1 MSNLYIL
8 DHPLIQSKLTMLRNK
23 ETSNKEFRELC
34 AEISSLICYE
44 ASRNLALE
52 DVNVSTPLGETKG
65 KVLENKIGIIAIL
78 RTGIGMAEGI
88 LSLIPNAKLGHIGL
102 YRDPN
107 TLTPIEYFC
116 KLPEHT
122 ENCQIFVLDPMLAT
136 GGTASAAIQFIKE
149 RGINNINY
157 LCLIAAPNG
166 VKRVQAD
173 HPDVDI
179 YTAAL
184 DEYLTENGYIFPGI
198 GDVGRRLY
206 GTK

>member
-23 ETSNKEFRELC
+23 ETSDKEFRELV

-44 ASRNLALE
+44 ASRNLAVE
-52 DVNVSTPLGETKG
+52 ETTVETPLGQAKG
-65 KVLENKIGIIAIL
+65 KILENKIGVVAIL

-88 LSLIPNAKLGHIGL
+88 LSLMPNAKLGHIGL

-107 TLTPIEYFC
+107 TLMPIEYFC
-116 KLPEHT
+116 KVPEDSEHC
-122 ENCQIFVLDPMLAT
+122 EIFLLDPMLAT

-149 RGINNINY
+149 RGIKNIKY
-157 LCLIAAPNG
+157 LCLIAAPSG
-166 VKRVQAD
+166 VKRVQEE

-184 DEYLTENGYIFPGI
+184 DEYLTDNGYIFPGL
-198 GDVGRRLY
+198 GDVGSRLY

>member
-23 ETSNKEFRELC
+23 DTSNKEFRELVS
-34 AEISSLICYE
+34 EISSLICYE
-44 ASRNLALE
+44 ASRSLVL
-52 DVNVSTPLGETKG
+52 DNVTVETPLGQTKG
-65 KVLENKIGIIAIL
+65 KILENKIGVVAIL
-78 RTGIGMAEGI
+78 RTGISMAEGI
-88 LSLIPNAKLGHIGL
+88 LSLIPNASLGHIGL

-107 TLTPIEYFC
+107 TLMPIEYFC
-116 KLPEHT
+116 KVPDSSEHR
-122 ENCQIFVLDPMLAT
+122 EVFVLDTMLAT
-136 GGTASAAIQFIKE
+136 GGTASSAIQFIKE
-149 RGINNINY
+149 RGITKIKF
-157 LCLIAAPNG
+157 LCLVSSSNG
-166 VKRVQAD
+166 VKRLQKD

-184 DEYLTENGYIFPGI
+184 DEYLNDDGYIFPGL

>member
-23 ETSNKEFRELC
+23 ETSDKEFRELV

-44 ASRNLALE
+44 ASRNLSVE
-52 DVNVSTPLGETKG
+52 ETTVETPLGQAKG
-65 KVLENKIGIIAIL
+65 KVLENKIGIVAIL

-88 LSLIPNAKLGHIGL
+88 LSLMPNAKLGHIGL

-107 TLTPIEYFC
+107 TLMPIEYFC
-116 KLPEHT
+116 KVPEDSEHC
-122 ENCQIFVLDPMLAT
+122 EIFLLDPMLAT
-136 GGTASAAIQFIKE
+136 GGTASSAIQFIKE
-149 RGINNINY
+149 RGIKNIKY
-157 LCLIAAPNG
+157 LCLIAAPSG
-166 VKRVQAD
+166 VKRVQEE

-184 DEYLTENGYIFPGI
+184 DEYLTENGYIFPGL
-198 GDVGRRLY
+198 GDVGSRLY

>member
-8 DHPLIQSKLTMLRNK
+8 DHPLIQSKLTKLRDK
-23 ETSNKEFRELC
+23 ETSNKEFRELVS
-34 AEISSLICYE
+34 EISSLICYE
-44 ASRNLALE
+44 ASRNLEVE
-52 DVNVSTPLGETKG
+52 DVTVNTPLGETKG
-65 KVLENKIGIIAIL
+65 KILENKIGVVAIL
-78 RTGIGMAEGI
+78 RTGIGMSEGI

-107 TLTPIEYFC
+107 TLMPIEYFC
-116 KLPEHT
+116 KVPEGS
-122 ENCQIFVLDPMLAT
+122 EGCEIFVLDPMLAT

-149 RGINNINY
+149 RGIEKIKY
-157 LCLIAAPNG
+157 LCLIASPDG
-166 VKRVQAD
+166 VKKLQSD

-184 DEYLTENGYIFPGI
+184 DSCLNEEGYIFPGL
-198 GDVGRRLY
+198 GDVGSRLY

>member
-8 DHPLIQSKLTMLRNK
+8 EHPLIQSKLTKLRDKN
-23 ETSNKEFRELC
+23 TSNKEFRELV

-44 ASRNLALE
+44 ASRDLIL
-52 DVNVSTPLGETKG
+52 DDITVSTPLGETKG
-65 KVLENKIGIIAIL
+65 KILENKIGVVAIL

-107 TLTPIEYFC
+107 TLMPIEYFC
-116 KLPEHT
+116 KVPEDSEHC
-122 ENCQIFVLDPMLAT
+122 EIFVLDPMLAT

-149 RGINNINY
+149 RGIKKIKY
-157 LCLIAAPNG
+157 LCLISAPDG
-166 VKRVQAD
+166 VKRVQKD

-179 YTAAL
+179 YTAAF
-184 DEYLTENGYIFPGI
+184 DEYLTENGYIFPGL